1 MLIVKRIHTKQGI
14 YRLICVLEQK
24 YRGFQPT
31 ELNSWLHS
39 HVHYLYT
46 STYNNNIYNHIYI
59 YVIKILECSIYT
71 VGCWFFR
78 IQNNLQVIIM
88 DLDDPLEGGPCYWLY
103 CKVVHRGSQI
113 PKKPP
118 LIRKVVGNDG
128 NLPWLFFSES
138 SWLFF
143 FWGGAILLGRT
154 IDIST
159 SCCVVYIVGQPHLRV
174 GGPWPVIRP
183 HYLAEKSIIFRY
195 VANDGDNVNVGVSK
209 NGMVYYWVFRI
220 AT

>member
-24 YRGFQPT
+24 YRGFQPI

-39 HVHYLYT
+39 HVHYFYIYICIHLHIIIIYII
-46 STYNNNIYNHIYI
+46 TYIYI
-59 YVIKILECSIYT
+59 YVIEILECSIYT

-103 CKVVHRGSQI
+103 CKVFHRGSQI

-128 NLPWLFFSES
+128 NLPWLFRKAPDC
-138 SWLFF
+138 FF
-143 FWGGAILLGRT
+143 GGGSYT
-154 IDIST
+154 T
-159 SCCVVYIVGQPHLRV
+159 
-174 GGPWPVIRP
+174 W
-183 HYLAEKSIIFRY
+183 
-195 VANDGDNVNVGVSK
+195 K
-209 NGMVYYWVFRI
+209 NHRHFH
-220 AT
+220 